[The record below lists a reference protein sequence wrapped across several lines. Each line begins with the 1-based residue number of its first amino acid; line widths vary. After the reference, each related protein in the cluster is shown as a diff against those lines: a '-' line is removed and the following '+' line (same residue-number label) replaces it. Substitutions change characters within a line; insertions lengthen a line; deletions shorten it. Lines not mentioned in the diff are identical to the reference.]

1 MKSIAANLGDK
12 KSLTEV
18 IGYKKP
24 INFSDRIVAHAHNRA
39 SLLGMYHFLQFKC
52 KHHNQVTYLDTL
64 A

>member
-39 SLLGMYHFLQFKC
+39 SLLGMYHFLQFKW
-52 KHHNQVTYLDTL
+52 
-64 A
+64 